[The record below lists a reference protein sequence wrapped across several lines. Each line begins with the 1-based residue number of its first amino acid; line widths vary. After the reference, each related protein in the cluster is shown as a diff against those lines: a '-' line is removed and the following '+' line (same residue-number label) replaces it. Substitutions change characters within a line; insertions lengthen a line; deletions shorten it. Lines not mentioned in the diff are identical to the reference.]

1 MLVAAYVPRAYR
13 SISHVRGCPSMRV
26 YALKR
31 SRCMI
36 SENTIPY
43 HRVSIY
49 KYPICQSLLSP
60 KDTKSEGSKIFLVDG
75 FFTVDKIYTGR
86 IIVIIFGSPIYG
98 SYIYGKYLMF
108 ILYYLL
114 IGLTIMFLLDM
125 HLAAFRK
132 KMEEELDV
140 KIEYDTFTRVFIIIL
155 WPAAVYIVIKNLL

>member
-1 MLVAAYVPRAYR
+1 M
-13 SISHVRGCPSMRV
+13 
-26 YALKR
+26 
-31 SRCMI
+31 
-36 SENTIPY
+36 
-43 HRVSIY
+43 
-49 KYPICQSLLSP
+49 
-60 KDTKSEGSKIFLVDG
+60 
-75 FFTVDKIYTGR
+75 
-86 IIVIIFGSPIYG
+86 
-98 SYIYGKYLMF
+98 MF